1 MAVKRI
7 KKPKPLRSAK
17 PKSESEKPLGARVQ
31 IEEIHDP
38 ALAADMCRR
47 ILRAQA
53 RTAAD
58 EEREKKE
65 REANGDRKTRI

>member
-1 MAVKRI
+1 MKASE
-7 KKPKPLRSAK
+7 PKPPEPPLR
-17 PKSESEKPLGARVQ
+17 ARTQ

-53 RTAAD
+53 RTLAD
-58 EEREKKE
+58 HEREKS
-65 REANGDRKTRI
+65 REGKADGKP

>member
-1 MAVKRI
+1 MKRL
-7 KKPKPLRSAK
+7 KRPKPLRSAK
-17 PKSESEKPLGARVQ
+17 PSSELEKPLRPRTQ

-65 REANGDRKTRI
+65 REANGETKARI

>member
-1 MAVKRI
+1 L
-7 KKPKPLRSAK
+7 KKPSEPEPPLR
-17 PKSESEKPLGARVQ
+17 PRVQ

-58 EEREKKE
+58 EEQEKAKGGK
-65 REANGDRKTRI
+65 ANGKPKSRV

>member
-1 MAVKRI
+1 MKRRPGACP
-7 KKPKPLRSAK
+7 PKPEPGQALR
-17 PKSESEKPLGARVQ
+17 PRLQ

-53 RTAAD
+53 RTGAD
-58 EEREKKE
+58 EEKEKKE
-65 REANGDRKTRI
+65 REANGKPKSRV